1 MLNAYIVF
9 LIFLGHLEIELGDVF
24 TNVRSQRPSNQRHR
38 ASARMMKS
46 ETLLVID
53 LEATCWADQLTP
65 DGEPQSVEN
74 MEIIEFGCA
83 LSTRKGQVL
92 DSQSFLVRPT
102 RYPLLSKFCTELTSI
117 TQDMV
122 DEAPDFRGAVKLL
135 NEWLGSPSED
145 FVWCSWG
152 NYDRL
157 HLLAQSQVD
166 GARPLLLAYPHMN
179 LKRLWRRTTGQKKKT
194 GLSSA
199 LAFQDLTF
207 EGNHHRGVDDARN
220 IARLLPFMDWS
231 LESELVT
238 PPELTE

>member
-1 MLNAYIVF
+1 
-9 LIFLGHLEIELGDVF
+9 
-24 TNVRSQRPSNQRHR
+24 
-38 ASARMMKS
+38 MKP

-53 LEATCWADQLTP
+53 LEATCWGDQRTP

-74 MEIIEFGCA
+74 MEIIELGCA
-83 LSTRKGQVL
+83 LATREGQVL

-102 RYPLLSKFCTELTSI
+102 RYPALSEFCTELTSI
-117 TQDMV
+117 TQAMV
-122 DEAPDFRGAVKLL
+122 TEAPNFRGAIQSL

-145 FVWCSWG
+145 FLWCSWG

-157 HLLAQSQVD
+157 HLLAQSQSE
-166 GARPLLLAYPHMN
+166 GARPLPLAYPHLN
-179 LKRLWRRTTGQKKKT
+179 LKRLWRRTTGQKKQT

-199 LAFQDLTF
+199 LAFHDLSF

-231 LESELVT
+231 LEPELLT
-238 PPELTE
+238 PPELAE